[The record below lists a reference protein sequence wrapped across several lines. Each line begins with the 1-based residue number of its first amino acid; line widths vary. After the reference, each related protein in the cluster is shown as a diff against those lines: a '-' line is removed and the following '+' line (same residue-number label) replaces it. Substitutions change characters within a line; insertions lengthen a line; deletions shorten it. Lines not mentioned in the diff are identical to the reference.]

1 MMEWS
6 IRRLLAALDDDRVR
20 AAIAEIVEEAK
31 PAQAPVHRPINEL
44 KIPQPRPLRS
54 TNKAPGAI

>member
-1 MMEWS
+1 MMEWF
-6 IRRLLAALDDDRVR
+6 IRRLLAALNDDRVR
-20 AAIAEIVEEAK
+20 DAIAEIVEDAK
-31 PAQAPVHRPINEL
+31 PTPAHRPISEL